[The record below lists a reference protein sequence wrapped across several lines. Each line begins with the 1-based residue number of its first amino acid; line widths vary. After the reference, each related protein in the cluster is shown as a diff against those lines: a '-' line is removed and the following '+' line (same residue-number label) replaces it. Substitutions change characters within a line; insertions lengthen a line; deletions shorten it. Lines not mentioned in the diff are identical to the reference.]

1 MFTIHLVSHT
11 HWDREWYRTFQ
22 QFRLRLVHLV
32 DGLLELLAADRAFRH
47 FMLDGQT
54 IVLDDYLRMRPEAE
68 PVLRRYVQDG
78 RILIGPWHVLP
89 DMFLVGPEAHVRNLL
104 EGDRQARRF
113 GHKMRIGYMPDS
125 FGHIGQMPQ
134 ILRGFGI
141 DNACLWRGL
150 DDQPTELWWQS
161 PDGSRV
167 LLHYLRD
174 SYSNGAGL
182 NAGIPAQFTEQVRGA
197 ADSLAPHSAA
207 GDLLVMYGTDH
218 MEPAPETSQAVAFA
232 NERFKDYCIVQSTL
246 PRYLAAVRTQVDG
259 KELELPTVRGELRS
273 SRRSHLLP
281 GVL

>member
-161 PDGSRV
+161 PEGSRV
-167 LLHYLRD
+167 LLHYLRE
-174 SYSNGAGL
+174 SYSNGASL
-182 NAGIPAQFTEQVRGA
+182 NATVPNQFVSQLKQQ
-197 ADSLAPHSAA
+197 ADSLAAQAPVH
-207 GDLLVMYGTDH
+207 DLLIMFGTDH
-218 MEPAPETSQAVAFA
+218 MEPPRETSKAIALASRQL
-232 NERFKDYCIVQSTL
+232 NGYRMLHSTL
-246 PRYLAAVRTQVDG
+246 PAYDAAVR
-259 KELELPTVRGELRS
+259 
-273 SRRSHLLP
+273 
-281 GVL
+281 